1 MNKHLEYAKQFA
13 KEAGV
18 LILKKFRNPLEIEKK
33 GVVDIVTD
41 ADKKA
46 EAYIIG
52 SIYHRFPQDSI
63 LAEESGEIDKKSSSY
78 RWIID
83 PIDGTTNFAQG
94 FSMFAVSIGIEY
106 EGELVIGVVY
116 IPHLNELFYAIKG
129 GGAYLNDKKISISS
143 KTDLIDSVWATGFP
157 YNKRETN
164 NNNLLE
170 HNKAILACRDI
181 RRAGSAAI
189 DMVYTACGIWDGYWE
204 KGIKPWDI
212 AAGYVIVKEAGGVI
226 EGIDGSQF
234 NLFSGEIITGNREM
248 VSKMRDIIYPSI

>member
-1 MNKHLEYAKQFA
+1 MDKHLEYAKKFA
-13 KEAGV
+13 KEAGA

-52 SIYHRFPQDSI
+52 SIYHRFPKDSI
-63 LAEESGEIDKKSSSY
+63 LAEESGEINKNNSSY

-83 PIDGTTNFAQG
+83 PIDGTTNYAQG
-94 FSMFAVSIGIEY
+94 FSMFAVSIGIEFD
-106 EGELVIGVVY
+106 GELVIGVVY
-116 IPHLNELFYAIKG
+116 IPHLNELFYAKKG
-129 GGAYLNDKKISISS
+129 DGAYLNDKKISISQ
-143 KTDLIDSVWATGFP
+143 KIELIDSVWATGFP

-170 HNKAILACRDI
+170 HNKAILVCRDI

-204 KGIKPWDI
+204 RGIKPWDI

-226 EGIDGSQF
+226 DSFGGSQF
-234 NLFSGEIITGNREM
+234 DLFSGEVIAGSSEM
-248 VSKMRDIIYPSI
+248 VKKMREVIQPSI